1 MVYMCTVLTTDRL
14 IKDVDTLNESE
25 LTRVK
30 DCICNVINYKCELET
45 QGNKSSV
52 SNDGLSVSYIQKTNK
67 QVEEELEWIF
77 NTWLGALKKVAGFVF
92 EQTVTV
98 VNKHVD
104 HITKQVSFNKTV
116 LNNCMWKKKTEKTIE
131 NSNIKMLDCFL

>member
-1 MVYMCTVLTTDRL
+1 M
-14 IKDVDTLNESE
+14 
-25 LTRVK
+25 
-30 DCICNVINYKCELET
+30 
-45 QGNKSSV
+45 
-52 SNDGLSVSYIQKTNK
+52 
-67 QVEEELEWIF
+67 
-77 NTWLGALKKVAGFVF
+77 AGFVF

-131 NSNIKMLDCFL
+131 NSNIKMLDYFSVTILFQDGCLSPNKYRLTPSDKVKDYWTLNPNNEDLIILGEYKEDIDELLYQDLLSNYDDIGVIQSVADNTKVPYLQHWKVVCK